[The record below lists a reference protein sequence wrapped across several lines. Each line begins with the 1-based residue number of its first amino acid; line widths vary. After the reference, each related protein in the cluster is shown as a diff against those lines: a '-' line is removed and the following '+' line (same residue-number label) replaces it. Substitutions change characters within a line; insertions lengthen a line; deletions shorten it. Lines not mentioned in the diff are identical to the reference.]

1 MTRRGLLAPLLAT
14 VATAAC
20 APIMG
25 EGLLTPAPLGPPG
38 WRRARAAY
46 GLDPRQTLRLYR
58 PARAQGLPI
67 LALMPDGAPAAEDER
82 TARDLSERGFIVAL
96 TDRRTAPGSV
106 FPAFIGDGASAVAWL
121 SKRAHDLSGDA
132 VRIGVLGM
140 GEGGRAALML
150 ALDRRYL
157 AAASASGAV
166 RAAAGVGD
174 TRQSIIIQVIRILIL
189 TICVPIGALFL
200 PIGHYEGAPVQAAM
214 ALETLLPVAA
224 ACAVAGFVLTKLRAP
239 AGYVLGAMAVAI
251 TAKFTG
257 LFEGA
262 MPQPLLIATF
272 VLIGAL
278 IGSRFNGITRAEF
291 KQAAIGGLAG
301 TALTVAIAT
310 LVTLAVA
317 PFVDMPFGQIWLGLS
332 PGALEGMGALGIALG
347 FDTAFIAAHHVSR
360 LLMLTFAIP
369 VVAMLIRDKE
379 LP

>member
-140 GEGGRAALML
+140 GEGGRAALMR

-166 RAAAGVGD
+166 RAAA
-174 TRQSIIIQVIRILIL
+174 
-189 TICVPIGALFL
+189 AL
-200 PIGHYEGAPVQAAM
+200 GAP
-214 ALETLLPVAA
+214 
-224 ACAVAGFVLTKLRAP
+224 
-239 AGYVLGAMAVAI
+239 
-251 TAKFTG
+251 
-257 LFEGA
+257 
-262 MPQPLLIATF
+262 
-272 VLIGAL
+272 
-278 IGSRFNGITRAEF
+278 
-291 KQAAIGGLAG
+291 
-301 TALTVAIAT
+301 
-310 LVTLAVA
+310 
-317 PFVDMPFGQIWLGLS
+317 D
-332 PGALEGMGALGIALG
+332 
-347 FDTAFIAAHHVSR
+347 
-360 LLMLTFAIP
+360 
-369 VVAMLIRDKE
+369 
-379 LP
+379 